1 MAARHRFY
9 LLIAGL
15 ASCAMMNKSHGKDIG
30 YTIGEVL
37 YFHPYCASPAS
48 GDGDTPCQVC
58 VPSRIAYDKC
68 NYSTSCIDNWIND
81 ENICIDNT
89 CSSYKGTSNIHYGGA
104 YGKNSGGGF
113 YICDDYSG
121 WKYSATQ
128 PDTNPDNC
136 SNQYDG
142 NHGHLI
148 NCCDFDPDAGIGGSW
163 CPSGYDREYCDSG
176 YYGGFNNCAQC
187 PSGPNYVTGPINDYS
202 PQGPISGKSSESG
215 NYSKNKCY
223 IPPLGGSEHYMD
235 STGQYVFTSNCYW
248 S

>member
-37 YFHPYCASPAS
+37 YFNPYCASPAS

-81 ENICIDNT
+81 ENICLDNT
-89 CSSYKGTSNIHYGGA
+89 CSSYNGTSNIHYGGA

-113 YICDDYSG
+113 YICG
-121 WKYSATQ
+121 R
-128 PDTNPDNC
+128 
-136 SNQYDG
+136 
-142 NHGHLI
+142 GHSEGCRAFSLRQS
-148 NCCDFDPDAGIGGSW
+148 DSLRGIGRGFGFLFQYRWSIRSVIYP
-163 CPSGYDREYCDSG
+163 CCFASG
-176 YYGGFNNCAQC
+176 
-187 PSGPNYVTGPINDYS
+187 
-202 PQGPISGKSSESG
+202 
-215 NYSKNKCY
+215 
-223 IPPLGGSEHYMD
+223 
-235 STGQYVFTSNCYW
+235 
-248 S
+248 